1 MSKIKI
7 IEKPFGK
14 KRFMVFFGK
23 KQMDAFSSKEA
34 ANDYASMYLV
44 PPYTMDQNKWFT
56 QGNKPSKI
64 DLTPRQ

>member
-23 KQMDAFSSKEA
+23 KQMDTFSTKEA

-44 PPYTMDQNKWFT
+44 PPYTMDSNKWFT
-56 QGNKPSKI
+56 
-64 DLTPRQ
+64 